1 MRRNLEVKN
10 MVMIALFAALMC
22 VLAPFALPIGP
33 VPMSLISLILY
44 FSVYIQGWKKT
55 IISYGAYLALGVAGV
70 PVFTNFEGGVGK
82 LAGPTGGY
90 LVGFF
95 AMIMIMGVF
104 MRTSLE
110 NRKIMK
116 GIHFVG
122 MVLGTLVAY
131 AFGTVWF
138 CYSTGSGILPAFMVC
153 VFPFI
158 STDVL
163 KIIIALAVAPALAK
177 QIKQIDC
184 N

>member
-1 MRRNLEVKN
+1 MRGNLEVKN
-10 MVMIALFAALMC
+10 MVTIALFAALMC
-22 VLAPFALPIGP
+22 VLAPFALPVGP
-33 VPMSLISLILY
+33 VPISLISLVLY

-55 IISYGAYLALGVAGV
+55 IISYSAYLALGVVGV

-95 AMIMIMGVF
+95 AMIMLMGVF
-104 MRTSLE
+104 LRTSLE
-110 NRKIMK
+110 NRKIIK
-116 GIHFVG
+116 GIHFAG
-122 MVLGTLVAY
+122 MVLGTAVAY

-138 CYSTGSGILPAFMVC
+138 CYSTGSGMLAAVLTCVC
-153 VFPFI
+153 PFVLC
-158 STDVL
+158 DVL